1 MAIAFVGAAGG
12 GASAAGGTLPL
23 TSLSGGLSSSAAI
36 GDVVV
41 VAVSVVNSSDLTI
54 SLTNSGYTKV
64 GELYANDTWD
74 TNFAVF
80 VKKLTTAETSVT
92 SSFGSS
98 SPFSMAVSVWR
109 GVADVILDVSSTSA
123 TGINNGEPN
132 APSITTV
139 TNDSVVLALGGAA
152 GSRTGSAMLD
162 PLAAP
167 SGMGNFISGY
177 YVTAAGTGTTSA
189 VGIAALARPS
199 AGSYDPPVFGGGRG
213 NVDNSW
219 AAYTIA
225 LRPFATATN
234 VSAALP
240 SFTVTAPASSV
251 TGKAAVSGA
260 LPSVSIAAPMGT
272 ATGRAAVSEALP
284 GIILTPPAAVV
295 GLATL
300 VSVPL
305 PGFSVTAPAVTV
317 TAGAAISGD
326 LPGVTLSPPAATI
339 TLVQNVFA
347 DLPSLAVSA
356 PSAAAGP
363 AIITPASRIITFASN
378 RLTDRTITF
387 GPNRVEDRIITFT

>member
-1 MAIAFVGAAGG
+1 
-12 GASAAGGTLPL
+12 
-23 TSLSGGLSSSAAI
+23 
-36 GDVVV
+36 
-41 VAVSVVNSSDLTI
+41 
-54 SLTNSGYTKV
+54 
-64 GELYANDTWD
+64 
-74 TNFAVF
+74 
-80 VKKLTTAETSVT
+80 
-92 SSFGSS
+92 
-98 SPFSMAVSVWR
+98 
-109 GVADVILDVSSTSA
+109 
-123 TGINNGEPN
+123 
-132 APSITTV
+132 
-139 TNDSVVLALGGAA
+139 
-152 GSRTGSAMLD
+152 MLD
-162 PLAAP
+162 PLTVP
-167 SGMGNFISGY
+167 SGMGNFISGFY
-177 YVTAAGTGTTSA
+177 GTASGTGTTSA

-219 AAYTIA
+219 AAFTIA

-240 SFTVTAPASSV
+240 GVT
-251 TGKAAVSGA
+251 
-260 LPSVSIAAPMGT
+260 
-272 ATGRAAVSEALP
+272 
-284 GIILTPPAAVV
+284 LTPPAAVV

-326 LPGVTLSPPAATI
+326 LPDVTLSPPAATI

-356 PSAAAGP
+356 PFAAAGP

-387 GPNRVEDRIITFT
+387 GPNRV